1 VAARCY
7 PSRLELN
14 EEERFM
20 PIARRAR
27 AAALAAALALAGS
40 AAAQETIKIGV
51 ITDKVGPAKPYAE
64 PATEGIVF
72 GAEEINRKGGILG
85 RKIEL
90 LIEDDQGRPDISAA
104 MARKLVEAGAVF
116 ILSMSLTPATQQQ
129 QNVTLAAKT
138 PQMTPMNSGDTLTT
152 QLDNPYFWQTGP
164 LGSIQIATL
173 LSYARAKN
181 LKRVALISDNSD
193 LGQLLAR
200 FFRSGLEKSGIEVA
214 VEEVVPRG
222 ATSAEPQMQKI
233 RAANPDALFMAGVL
247 TPENVLI
254 LKAYRQF
261 GLKFPI
267 HASYNLSVPQYMTV
281 AKGLLDGVTFV
292 DAYDPDKP
300 EVKAFEAEFT
310 RVMKKPP
317 YNLHG
322 YGYDGI
328 NLVADAIRRAGSTD
342 KEQIRAAMQATPGY
356 AGVMGAKGMKYVFAD
371 GKRTGFDPN
380 GMVVR
385 VYEGDRQGRVVH
397 VGQK

>member
-1 VAARCY
+1 MKKLFAV
-7 PSRLELN
+7 
-14 EEERFM
+14 
-20 PIARRAR
+20 
-27 AAALAAALALAGS
+27 ALALF
-40 AAAQETIKIGV
+40 AASVFSQETIRIGV
-51 ITDKVGPAKPYAE
+51 ITDKVGPAKPYSE
-64 PATEGIVF
+64 PTLEGILF
-72 GAEEINRKGGILG
+72 GADEINKAGGLLG

-104 MARKLVEAGAVF
+104 MARKLVDAGAVF
-116 ILSMSLTPATQQQ
+116 ILSITLTPATQQQ
-129 QNVTLAAKT
+129 QNVTLEAKT

-152 QLDNPYFWQTGP
+152 QLPNPYFWQTGP
-164 LGSIQIATL
+164 LGSVQIATL
-173 LSYARAKN
+173 LSHARAKQ

-193 LGQLLAR
+193 LGQLLAK
-200 FFRSGLEKSGIEVA
+200 FFRAGLEKSGIQV
-214 VEEVVPRG
+214 VTEEVVPRG

-254 LKAYRQF
+254 LRAYRQM

-267 HASYNLSVPQYMTV
+267 HSSYNLSVPQYMSV
-281 AKGLLDGVTFV
+281 AKGLLNGITFV

-300 EVKAFEAEFT
+300 EVQKFEADYQKAT
-310 RVMKKPP
+310 GKQP
-317 YNLHG
+317 YNIHG

-328 NLVADAIRRAGSTD
+328 RMVAEAIRRAGSTD
-342 KEQIRAAMQATPGY
+342 KEKIRAAMQSLSFS
-356 AGVMGAKGMKYVFAD
+356 GVMGAKGMKYVFPE

-385 VYEGDRQGRVVH
+385 VYEGDKQGRVLH